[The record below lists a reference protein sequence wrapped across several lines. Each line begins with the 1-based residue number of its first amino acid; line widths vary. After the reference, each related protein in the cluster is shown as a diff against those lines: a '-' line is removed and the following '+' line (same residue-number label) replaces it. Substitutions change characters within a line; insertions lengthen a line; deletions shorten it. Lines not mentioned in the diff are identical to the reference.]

1 METACNYF
9 FDALRA
15 PAPGALLKLQAADR
29 SRDDPFSLAEV
40 LSFLPDRQ
48 HAELAELITVA
59 LQPCV
64 QNFSSPTPQ
73 VNKDH
78 EVIVDI
84 TSHIVWLLVQDRKRP
99 PVSEIRALIILFH
112 SILMKL
118 PARRAQNHIALMCEW
133 LWAVNDPERRSIIPY
148 TLLYLILRSFDDKS
162 FFVNGGGDTN
172 VAGSGSNGLPS
183 AHSRRTCVG
192 FVRRLYAMRR
202 ALWDLDLSVDGQSR
216 TFRTMLLRCTTSH
229 TFMAEGEGRKFIAY
243 VLTLEDVRDEMLDA
257 MVNQLS
263 VIRSTRSP
271 LIGNVFLHAWMKYRS
286 DWLADRLIRVAEQ
299 AILAK
304 RDPFA
309 TNLRMVLASFHLNKK
324 LGAGID
330 VLLHHIY
337 TPILYGNLFVANPI
351 VRRNAVNI
359 MADAFPI
366 YDPGSPKEE
375 IDAALQMQST
385 KLLELLTDDAPI
397 VRQSAVTG
405 SCRVLGMLWEI
416 LPSLTTRKMIDVIT
430 TKLSADMSSAPVRIA
445 VFNGLRFLMENHLI
459 HNVLKVVLP
468 PLGRFIRDPIE
479 KVRLGGLDLL
489 LKVKSKRLKGL
500 RYFDIVSVDN
510 LIAML
515 TTEPEYIALK
525 VMKLILSSH
534 FPTEQP
540 DWTPEQFAAIR
551 VKACLSMLDKN
562 PDAARFFYG
571 HINMFVPPRP
581 LCEFA
586 LRLSSLALE
595 ADSAPSRRTKTQSKS
610 TKTKTKAKAK
620 TKTKG
625 TESKGKTKG
634 APQSAGVQPRRRGR
648 SAAAQTAQQ
657 EEMTTDDIEP
667 AIIEDVSD
675 KENENEGASEEDDEV
690 KTLGLENIS
699 EEYVEGRTHMLL
711 TIVADILQ
719 SIRPSLY
726 KEKNKS
732 LREYLDEIY
741 RGTALKPHLIMR
753 GNSIAARAA
762 CWRTASCVSVSHVAP
777 LVVLWREQM
786 DTVVDWPR
794 QTDEHVEGYRQLLA
808 ALVLCGIR
816 WGIVPSIL
824 AVVAGWADGAASG
837 RRSAFVGS
845 KKRVNSSS
853 SKASGKTKGKGKTK
867 SGGSG
872 VSTRRT
878 RTSAQRAAAAVG
890 TAKNNE
896 PDVKEENEHEE
907 NDEANDTNADI
918 LGEGRVDSLYAL
930 HALGSILTDPNDEV
944 SGELHA
950 AIATAPSTTTNEGDD
965 SNDNLEIDEDR
976 CTKYDQVQSSP
987 GRLITHMRKGVLG
1000 ALDHLFEQLPNGS
1013 VLSNVPDFP
1022 LLLRVLSTVF
1032 KASVGLALRREASA
1046 TEQDGELFDVREIIQ
1061 WLSGPHLWAN
1071 AARVNHMFAVV
1082 TCAVCV
1088 GPLADVAALQ
1098 KFNAADARNLKAVFA
1113 KAGELLCDVRT
1124 TAAAGGGGGA
1134 GAGAED
1140 PIGRFTVEGLRLALH
1155 VDLHSDALA
1164 EEGSNMDVTTTEFR
1178 ESACAIVKDSLRA
1191 MRGVCFAY
1199 DDDDG
1204 SEQEEEGG
1212 LFSLKQTQVLM
1223 MRALSHIASVG
1234 HAKAYSHAMAEEL
1247 THHFNKTS
1255 SELEEDDRNNNDDDD
1270 ENNNPDKVYQRV
1282 RRSYVGVTLCDGI
1295 RAMVTGGFSWAK
1307 NHDASLVFKLVWD
1320 ALTDTEHG
1328 SDEAARTFVKVV
1340 RKRCVQFYEHELRQ
1354 RMEDNEDDGGN
1365 NDGVRDEV
1373 KERRREKLE
1382 PFFEYVTEV
1391 VGRSSIEA
1399 DDEYADI
1406 DFDIISR
1413 SLD

>member
-15 PAPGALLKLQAADR
+15 PAPGGLLKLQAADR
-29 SRDDPFSLAEV
+29 SRDDPFSLSEV

-48 HAELAELITVA
+48 HAELAELITTA
-59 LQPCV
+59 LHPCV
-64 QNFSSPTPQ
+64 QNFSSAAPQ
-73 VNKDH
+73 VNKNH
-78 EVIVDI
+78 EAIVEI
-84 TSHIVWLLVQDRKRP
+84 TSHIVWLLLQDRKRP

-112 SILMKL
+112 SFVMKL
-118 PARRAQNHIALMCEW
+118 PTRRAQNHIALMCEW

-162 FFVNGGGDTN
+162 FFVNGAADTD
-172 VAGSGSNGLPS
+172 VAGTSNGLPT
-183 AHSRRTCVG
+183 AHRRSTCVG

-216 TFRTMLLRCTTSH
+216 TFRTMLLRCATSH
-229 TFMAEGEGRKFIAY
+229 TFMADGEGRKFIAY

-263 VIRSTRSP
+263 VIRTTRSP
-271 LIGNVFLHAWMKYRS
+271 LIGNVLLHAWMKYRS

-445 VFNGLRFLMENHLI
+445 VFNGLRFLVDNHLI

-468 PLGRFIRDPIE
+468 PLGRFIRDPVE

-500 RYFDIVSVDN
+500 RYFDIVPVDK

-525 VMKLILSSH
+525 VMKLIVSSH

-540 DWTPEQFAAIR
+540 DWTPEQLAAVR

-562 PDAARFFYG
+562 PDAARFFYS

-595 ADSAPSRRTKTQSKS
+595 ADSAPSRRTKTQARS
-610 TKTKTKAKAK
+610 TKAKTKAK

-634 APQSAGVQPRRRGR
+634 APQSGVQTRRRGR
-648 SAAAQTAQQ
+648 SAAAQVVQQ
-657 EEMTTDDIEP
+657 EEVAADDIEP
-667 AIIEDVSD
+667 VIEDVSD
-675 KENENEGASEEDDEV
+675 KENENKEADGTGADDDEV
-690 KTLGLENIS
+690 KTLGLENVS
-699 EEYVEGRTHMLL
+699 EEYVEGRKDLLL

-741 RGTALKPHLIMR
+741 RGTVLKPHLIAR
-753 GNSIAARAA
+753 GNPIAARAA
-762 CWRTASCVSVSHVAP
+762 CWRTASCVSVSHIAP

-786 DTVVDWPR
+786 DSVVNWPR
-794 QTDEHVEGYRQLLA
+794 QTDEDVQGYRQLLA

-816 WGIVPSIL
+816 WGIIPSIL

-845 KKRVNSSS
+845 KRANSSKTS
-853 SKASGKTKGKGKTK
+853 AKASAKSKGKGKSKST

-878 RTSAQRAAAAVG
+878 RTSARRAAAG
-890 TAKNNE
+890 TAKNE
-896 PDVKEENEHEE
+896 PDVKEEDDHQE
-907 NDEANDTNADI
+907 NEANDNNTAANAEI
-918 LGEGRVDSLYAL
+918 LGEGRIDSLYAL

-950 AIATAPSTTTNEGDD
+950 AIATAPSTTNEQEDFKD
-965 SNDNLEIDEDR
+965 EVEIEDGS
-976 CTKYDQVQSSP
+976 TKYGQVQSSP
-987 GRLITHMRKGVLG
+987 GRVITHMRKGVLG

-1013 VLSNVPDFP
+1013 TLSKVPDFP
-1022 LLLRVLSTVF
+1022 LLLRVLSTVL
-1032 KASVGLALRREASA
+1032 KASVGLALRREASS
-1046 TEQDGELFDVREIIQ
+1046 TEGELFDVREIIQ

-1071 AARVNHMFAVV
+1071 AARVHGMFAVV
-1082 TCAVCV
+1082 ICAVCA

-1098 KFNAADARNLKAVFA
+1098 KFNAADARILKAVFA
-1113 KAGELLCDVRT
+1113 KAGELMCDVRI
-1124 TAAAGGGGGA
+1124 GA
-1134 GAGAED
+1134 GAGAGGAGAAD
-1140 PIGRFTVEGLRLALH
+1140 PIGRFVVEGLRLALH

-1164 EEGSNMDVTTTEFR
+1164 EEGSDVDVKTTEFR
-1178 ESACAIVKDSLRA
+1178 ESACAIVRYSLRA
-1191 MRGVCFAY
+1191 MRGVRFA
-1199 DDDDG
+1199 DG
-1204 SEQEEEGG
+1204 DGEEQEAGD

-1234 HAKAYSHAMAEEL
+1234 HAKDYSRAMADEL
-1247 THHFNKTS
+1247 TLHFS
-1255 SELEEDDRNNNDDDD
+1255 AGDEQEEDGDDGDDD
-1270 ENNNPDKVYQRV
+1270 NNNPDAVYERV
-1282 RRSYVGVTLCDGI
+1282 RRSYVGVTLCEGI
-1295 RAMVTGGFSWAK
+1295 RAMVTGSLSWAK
-1307 NHDASLVFKLVWD
+1307 DHDASLVFKLVWD
-1320 ALTDTEHG
+1320 ALTDTDNESNG
-1328 SDEAARTFVKVV
+1328 AALTFVKLV
-1340 RKRCVQFYEHELRQ
+1340 RKRCLQFYDHELAQ
-1354 RMEDNEDDGGN
+1354 RTEHIERDEDNEEHGN
-1365 NDGVRDEV
+1365 NAARDEV
-1373 KERRREKLE
+1373 VEQRRQKLG
-1382 PFFEYVTEV
+1382 PFFEYVKEL
-1391 VGRSSIEA
+1391 VGRGSIE
-1399 DDEYADI
+1399 DDDADI
-1406 DFDIISR
+1406 DLNTISG